1 MTMTN
6 PLESLAES
14 LLCRALARWRGSQLV
29 LELPGGGR
37 RRFGPADGRQIEI
50 TVHRRR
56 AFLRIARAGT
66 TGAGESYMDGDWSTE
81 DLPGLVAAA
90 LENTAAM
97 RLDGPLSLGRRL
109 LDLFRHRRRAN
120 SRSGSQENIHAH
132 YDLGNEFFRL
142 FLDPDTLAYSCA
154 IFEPGDDLAAAQERK
169 FEAICQRLGLGPGD
183 HVLEIGCGW
192 GGFAIHAA
200 RTRGCRVTGITI
212 SHEQQRLARERVDAA
227 GLGEQIAIE
236 YCDYRDVSGSFDH
249 IVSIEMFEAVG
260 KEYWDE
266 FFAVCARALRPGG
279 QMLMQT
285 IAIPDSGRDNALRAS
300 GWISKYIFPGGILP
314 AVAEIGE
321 SLQRGGGR
329 LSIQHQR
336 EIGPHYVQTL
346 LEWRRRFLC
355 ALPQVREIGF
365 DDRFIRMWDFYLSSC
380 AGAFEARS
388 IRDVQLLLQRST
400 S

>member
-1 MTMTN
+1 MTA
-6 PLESLAES
+6 LIEALAQS
-14 LLCRALARWRGSQLV
+14 LLLRALTRWRGSQLAI
-29 LELPGGGR
+29 ELPGGAT
-37 RRFGPADGRQIEI
+37 RRFGPTGGRSFRI

-56 AFLRIARAGT
+56 AFLRIVQAGT
-66 TGAGESYMDGDWSTE
+66 TGAGESFMDGDWAAD

-109 LDLFRHRRRAN
+109 IDLVRHRRRAN
-120 SRSGSQENIHAH
+120 SCSGSEENIHAH
-132 YDLGNEFFRL
+132 YDLGNDFFRL
-142 FLDPDTLAYSCA
+142 FLDSDTLAYSCA
-154 IFEPGDDLAAAQERK
+154 IFEPGDDLAAGQERK
-169 FEAICQRLGLGPGD
+169 FDAICQRLGLGPKD

-200 RTRGCRVTGITI
+200 RSRGCRVTGITI
-212 SHEQQRLARERVDAA
+212 SREQRLLARQRVADA
-227 GLGEQIAIE
+227 GLDGLVKIE
-236 YCDYRDVSGSFDH
+236 YCDYRDVAGQFDH

-266 FFAVCARALRPGG
+266 FFAVCARVLRPGG

-285 IAIPDSGRDNALRAS
+285 IAIPDAGRDNALRAS

-314 AVAEIGE
+314 AVAEIDE
-321 SLQRGGGR
+321 SLQRGGTQ
-329 LSIQHQR
+329 LSIEHER
-336 EIGPHYVQTL
+336 EIGPHYVRTL
-346 LEWRRRFLC
+346 LEWRGRFLG

-380 AGAFEARS
+380 AGAFEART
-388 IRDVQLLLQRST
+388 IRDVQLLLQRSGA
-400 S
+400 